1 MATEREIRSAVEAFA
16 RREGSAF
23 DATRLFAAWVLH
35 TQHQLNVLDALAQ
48 TASSGGDD
56 PLTKNDL
63 ADGYAI
69 VPGNAFRPP
78 QLLVLRAVF
87 SSNET
92 DVLQGLADLAR
103 SLNLAGSIAYH
114 GHRLD
119 NEGPRLRRLR
129 ETLDAMPPSERARL
143 HLRGELAH
151 LLDHDADTWLQQ
163 PKVRKACNDFSVA
176 LAQTA
181 LTPDFTTLGPRDM
194 RVTHSLPLVL
204 PAAARE
210 IGFSGTHWGTP
221 EESVWL
227 GRGRLADLVG
237 LYDHYREALFAKNVR
252 TYLHQEAA
260 KASSAARHIRKA
272 LEAICAGAPN
282 LYFTMAHNGIT
293 LTAPSVKKIAD
304 DTVRVEP
311 LGLGMHV
318 LNGCQTL
325 YTAWDFWR
333 DREAQEARSGD
344 RRWREAWQHIW
355 IPLRIVVTTDEER
368 VREVTVATNRQTEI
382 RTSAFWAH
390 DAIQVALDRRF
401 GRQGIFYERQQEAW
415 ENLQRSGSPRTAEY
429 PNGVINLEALAR
441 VVAAAAPDVAIE
453 HARSPMGIFDSEQ
466 VYRKVFAPDKLRST
480 TLLVGLFNL
489 QQATRLAL
497 RDLSES
503 FAPLSD
509 LPLRSFQFPVF
520 RLTAMWL
527 AEHDPAWLLA
537 QGDRVYRNAA
547 RNQLREATVKLLG
560 PHYTEIQS
568 VLRDIWGA
576 SDGWHDAYN
585 ARLLKQAVKTL
596 GLSQSP
602 FAIDTPSDP

>member
-129 ETLDAMPPSERARL
+129 ETLDAM
-143 HLRGELAH
+143 
-151 LLDHDADTWLQQ
+151 
-163 PKVRKACNDFSVA
+163 
-176 LAQTA
+176 
-181 LTPDFTTLGPRDM
+181 
-194 RVTHSLPLVL
+194 
-204 PAAARE
+204 
-210 IGFSGTHWGTP
+210 
-221 EESVWL
+221 
-227 GRGRLADLVG
+227 
-237 LYDHYREALFAKNVR
+237 
-252 TYLHQEAA
+252 
-260 KASSAARHIRKA
+260 
-272 LEAICAGAPN
+272 
-282 LYFTMAHNGIT
+282 
-293 LTAPSVKKIAD
+293 
-304 DTVRVEP
+304 
-311 LGLGMHV
+311 
-318 LNGCQTL
+318 
-325 YTAWDFWR
+325 
-333 DREAQEARSGD
+333 
-344 RRWREAWQHIW
+344 
-355 IPLRIVVTTDEER
+355 
-368 VREVTVATNRQTEI
+368 
-382 RTSAFWAH
+382 
-390 DAIQVALDRRF
+390 
-401 GRQGIFYERQQEAW
+401 
-415 ENLQRSGSPRTAEY
+415 
-429 PNGVINLEALAR
+429 
-441 VVAAAAPDVAIE
+441 
-453 HARSPMGIFDSEQ
+453 GIFDSEQ

-480 TLLVGLFNL
+480 TQLVGLFNL

-560 PHYTEIQS
+560 PHHTKIQS